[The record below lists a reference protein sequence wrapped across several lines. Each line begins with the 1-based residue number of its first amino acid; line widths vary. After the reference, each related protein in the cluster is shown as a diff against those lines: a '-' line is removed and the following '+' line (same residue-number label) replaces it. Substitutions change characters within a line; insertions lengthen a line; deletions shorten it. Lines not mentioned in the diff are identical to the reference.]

1 MLKSITPMMC
11 GRLLGI
17 IALGASTFLTSGVAQ
32 ARTLGDT
39 PLPSQR
45 LQLTPRLSTG
55 NSEGNELPGGSA
67 AEFVGR
73 TSPDGSFLPVT
84 EADLQ
89 RVQRVERARIPLRFQ
104 YERIGDLMVRLDT
117 TSGDVAFLRIDG
129 NQAIWE
135 NVLID
140 ETLIGN
146 RNPNYARYV
155 QALANGK

>member
-1 MLKSITPMMC
+1 MLKAITP
-11 GRLLGI
+11 LLGGRMLGI
-17 IALGASTFLTSGVAQ
+17 LASAALLTSFGIQAQ
-32 ARTLGDT
+32 ARSLGDV

-45 LQLTPRLSTG
+45 LQLTPLNGTG

-117 TSGDVAFLRIDG
+117 TSGDVAFLRIVG
-129 NQAIWE
+129 NQAVWE

-140 ETLIGN
+140 ETLIGP
-146 RNPNYARYV
+146 RDANYARYV
-155 QALANGK
+155 QALASGE